1 MGATIQIRRGTAA
14 QWAAAPVPLAEGEPG
29 IATDTNILKIG
40 DGTSLWAALPAVAW
54 NPEISALTMV
64 AGTDPGASAAGRLTL
79 YSKALAGRIMPKI
92 VGPSGLDTA
101 LQPLLARNKVGMFTP
116 PGNATTAAVLGA
128 YTAPTAI
135 GTATAR
141 NVATANMF
149 TRMRRIGYVSAA
161 TAGALCGARAPSTQ
175 VTTGGVGAGSGFF
188 KIMRF
193 GISDAVV
200 VSGARM
206 FVGMAASVSAP
217 TNVEPSTLTNCIGV
231 GCRTA
236 DTRLQLFY
244 GGTAA
249 QLPIDLGANF
259 PVDTTTTDVYEL
271 ALFAPPDTSD
281 VHWEVTRLNTGD
293 AVSGT
298 ILSAGGVASPAGT
311 TLLSYLMAWRTNNAT
326 AAAVGLDIMS
336 DYIETDY

>member
-161 TAGALCGARAPSTQ
+161 TAGALCGARASSTQ
-175 VTTGGVGAGSGFF
+175 VTTGGAGGGFF

-206 FVGMAASVSAP
+206 FVGVTTSVSAP

-236 DTRLQLFY
+236 DTTLQLFH

>member
-1 MGATIQIRRGTAA
+1 MGSTIQLRRGTAA

-101 LQPLLARNKVGMFTP
+101 LQPLLARNKIGMFTP

-128 YTAPTAI
+128 YTAPTAT

-141 NVATANMF
+141 IIATANMF
-149 TRMRRIGYVSAA
+149 ARMRRLGYVSTA
-161 TAGALCGARAPSTQ
+161 TAGALCGARASSLQ
-175 VTTGGVGAGSGFF
+175 VTTGGSGAGSGFF

-206 FVGMAASVSAP
+206 FVGVSASVSAP

-236 DTRLQLFY
+236 DTTLQLFH

-249 QLPIDLGANF
+249 QPPIDLGANF